1 MHGKLSNDYP
11 RKETLCHG
19 RERSCVNQHSRFRL
33 LRMKKVFSLG
43 YNGDM
48 GFIEVI
54 QRNGKFRVQ
63 KSPIMIEHT
72 HTPHTKVN
80 VAIFHILA
88 SRHSFCTS
96 FVLSNNAL
104 NIVSNLA
111 LNNTYSF
118 ALFLSSFFWIW
129 NLKAHQCF
137 SLAPLHFW
145 TFASIFIH
153 LALVHANFQLRA

>member
-1 MHGKLSNDYP
+1 MHRILSNDYP

-19 RERSCVNQHSRFRL
+19 RERSCVNLHSQFRL
-33 LRMKKVFSLG
+33 LRIKKVFSLG
-43 YNGDM
+43 YNGAM

-54 QRNGKFRVQ
+54 QRNEKFRVQ

-72 HTPHTKVN
+72 HTPHTKLN
-80 VAIFHILA
+80 FHNHSHLA

-111 LNNTYSF
+111 LNHTYSF
-118 ALFLSSFFWIW
+118 ALLLSSFF
-129 NLKAHQCF
+129 
-137 SLAPLHFW
+137 
-145 TFASIFIH
+145 
-153 LALVHANFQLRA
+153 